1 MKRLRFL
8 QRSLVLLFLSLSWI
22 AQGQVTS
29 KTALRAYVTNSDS
42 SYTWEL
48 RDSILLDHVVAYQLK
63 LTSQTW
69 RKTSWMHELTI
80 FIPNNLTHKEALL
93 FVTGGSIQDDSVR
106 FVQKDI
112 YVDYLSDIA
121 FKNQAVTAVLRQV
134 PRQPLFDNLDE
145 DALISYTFHQFQ
157 NDKDYT
163 WPLLLPMT
171 KSAVRA
177 MDAVQQFVSSH
188 TDGKVNGF
196 VVSGASKRGWT
207 TWLTAASGDKRV
219 KAIAP
224 MVIDIL
230 NMSVSVSYQQEMFG
244 GYSIQIQDYVNLGL
258 TETAKRQ
265 DGKELLDMVDP
276 YSYRKQLKMPK
287 MLILATNDEYWTADA
302 VKNYIGEIPGK
313 NFLSYVPNR
322 GHSMGDKSLAFNTL
336 NAFFAHTIQGKKY
349 PRCDYELKESEGKI
363 KLEIRATAS
372 LLEDVVVWEGESDSK
387 DFRKSV
393 FHEKSLGISGK
404 KKFEVT
410 LDYPSEGTFKA
421 FHVALKYKSP
431 TGGSYYQSTRVFV
444 TDAHKVFPVVK

>member
-1 MKRLRFL
+1 MKRLSFI
-8 QRSLVLLFLSLSWI
+8 QRSLVLLFLSLSWM
-22 AQGQVTS
+22 AQGQITS
-29 KTALRAYVTNSDS
+29 KSALRSYVTNSDS
-42 SYTWEL
+42 SFKWEL

-69 RKTSWMHELTI
+69 RKIPWIHELTI
-80 FIPNNLTHKEALL
+80 FIPTNLNHKEALL
-93 FVTGGSIQDDSVR
+93 FVTGGSVQDDSIR
-106 FVQKDI
+106 FIKKDI

-121 FKNQAVTAVLRQV
+121 LKNKAVTAVLRQV
-134 PRQPLFDNLDE
+134 PRQPLYNNLDE

-157 NDKDYT
+157 SDKDYT

-171 KSAVRA
+171 KSAVRS
-177 MDAVQQFVSSH
+177 MDAIQQFTSSH
-188 TDGKVNGF
+188 TKKNVTKF

-230 NMSVSVSYQQEMFG
+230 NMPVSVRYQQEMFG
-244 GYSIQIQDYVNLGL
+244 GYSIQIQDYVQLGL
-258 TETAKRQ
+258 TETANRP

-302 VKNYIGEIPGK
+302 VKNYIGAIPGK
-313 NFLSYVPNR
+313 NYISYVHNI
-322 GHSMGDKSLAFNTL
+322 GHSMGDKSISFNTL
-336 NAFFAHTIQGKKY
+336 NAFFAHTIKGGKY
-349 PRCDYELKESEGKI
+349 PRCDYKLKETDGKI
-363 KLEIRATAS
+363 KLEMHATAS

-387 DFRKSV
+387 DFRQSV
-393 FHEKSLGISGK
+393 FHQKSLGISGK

-410 LDYPSEGTFKA
+410 VDYPSADKFKA

-444 TDAHKVFPVVK
+444 SNAHKVFPVLQ

>member
-1 MKRLRFL
+1 MKRLNFL
-8 QRSLVLLFLSLSWI
+8 QRSFLLLFLSLSWM

-29 KTALRAYVTNSDS
+29 KTALRSYIANSDS
-42 SYTWEL
+42 SFAWEL
-48 RDSILLDHVVAYQLK
+48 RDSILLDDVVAYQLK

-69 RKTSWMHELTI
+69 RKTPWIHELTL
-80 FIPNNLTHKEALL
+80 FIPSNLSHKEALL

-106 FVQKDI
+106 FVKKDN
-112 YVDYLSDIA
+112 YVDYLSEIA

-134 PRQPLFDNLDE
+134 PRQPLYNNLDE
-145 DALISYTFHQFQ
+145 DALISFTFHQFQ

-177 MDAVQQFVSSH
+177 MDAIQQFVSSH

-230 NMSVSVSYQQEMFG
+230 NMPVSVRYQQDMFG
-244 GYSIQIQDYVNLGL
+244 GYSIQIQDYVHLGL
-258 TETAKRQ
+258 TETAKRP

-276 YSYRKQLKMPK
+276 YSYRNQLRMPK

-302 VKNYIGEIPGK
+302 VKNYIGDIPGK
-313 NFLSYVPNR
+313 NYLSYVPNR
-322 GHSMGDKSLAFNTL
+322 GHSMGDKSFSFNTL
-336 NAFFAHTIQGKKY
+336 NAFFAQTIQGGKY
-349 PRCDYELKESEGKI
+349 SRCDYKLNETDGKI

-372 LLEDVVVWEGESDSK
+372 LLEDVVVWEGVSDSK

-393 FHEKSLGISGK
+393 FHERLLGISGK

-410 LDYPSEGTFKA
+410 LDYPSEGSYKA

-444 TDAHKVFPVVK
+444 TDAHKVFPVLQ